1 MCHAVVLSRRGSS
14 RQLGLLVMTAA
25 VTIGTGGCR
34 TSSWTAPSSW
44 SMFSSQP
51 KNADK
56 LAAGVAAPGDLTKPS
71 ATAQPYPTTS
81 TPQSY
86 SLAGGTTAPP
96 AGGVAQAGASRTN
109 DMGPVVYG
117 STPPAASTAPP
128 ALAAAPTIGA
138 SPPAG
143 PPLSTISPQVG
154 PYAPSSSAAPGGFA
168 AAAAPPAA
176 MSPELPPFSATPPER
191 LAENQPSFPAAAGAS
206 ASGVS
211 SQSGP
216 SWGGASADALA
227 GESRYATGASRFSSP
242 ADAAPAASSWPTPP
256 PAQTTPGA
264 DPSTGFQPLLTPP
277 PATEI
282 QPPAAVPTP
291 PEAQAPGSQT
301 PAFQSPGFQPQ
312 PAAPPSA
319 IPAATPPARRPDP
332 GYRPGGTSSYRPGAD
347 ILNDRSVQPVSFG
360 MPAPPPAVPQ

>member
-1 MCHAVVLSRRGSS
+1 MCHAEVLSCRGSS
-14 RQLGLLVMTAA
+14 RHFGLLMMAAA
-25 VTIGTGGCR
+25 VTVGTGGCR

-44 SMFSSQP
+44 SMFSSQT
-51 KNADK
+51 KDADK
-56 LAAGVAAPGDLTKPS
+56 LAAGGAAPGDLTKPS

-86 SLAGGTTAPP
+86 SLAGGTSAPP
-96 AGGVAQAGASRTN
+96 AGGVAQASTSRTN

-117 STPPAASTAPP
+117 STPPAAIAAPP

-154 PYAPSSSAAPGGFA
+154 PYAPSNPVAPGGFA
-168 AAAAPPAA
+168 AAAPPAA
-176 MSPELPPFSATPPER
+176 SSPELTPAAAPPER
-191 LAENQPSFPAAAGAS
+191 LAQNQPSFSSGPGAS

-211 SQSGP
+211 SQSGS

-227 GESRYATGASRFSSP
+227 GGSRYATGGSRFSGP
-242 ADAAPAASSWPTPP
+242 TDAAPAASSWPTPP
-256 PAQTTPGA
+256 PPQTTTGA

-282 QPPAAVPTP
+282 QPPAAVPAP
-291 PEAQAPGSQT
+291 PEAQAPGFQS
-301 PAFQSPGFQPQ
+301 PAFQPP
-312 PAAPPSA
+312 PAAPPS
-319 IPAATPPARRPDP
+319 IPAGTPPARRPDP
-332 GYRPGGTSSYRPGAD
+332 GYRPGGTSSYRPGPD